1 MSGYI
6 NIRKESLSF
15 KHDTPFDFMEY
26 EKNFRYLKSSDLH
39 FYVGIVLLAMG
50 AIFLM
55 LGWFFWIYVLPY
67 QDIISLF
74 LVLLGGCIAWIPRSM
89 RSDEK
94 EIDKCV
100 AERTSEYAKDVIDRF
115 HLSGDLLS
123 KMEPIVTGGFVLD
136 EDGVVF
142 RRGKNDRKYRSSR
155 YIATA
160 LIFTKN
166 GIFAA
171 TKMFSLIE
179 EDENE
184 SVKEILFYDIDD
196 AAVNVTEKQV
206 GDDKVKFYRL
216 AITAS
221 GKTVLDIPV
230 VPSAQMDQL
239 CGEILSQSVKAKE

>member
-50 AIFLM
+50 AVFLM

-67 QDIISLF
+67 QDIISPF

-142 RRGKNDRKYRSSR
+142 RRGKNDRKRP
-155 YIATA
+155 
-160 LIFTKN
+160 K
-166 GIFAA
+166 
-171 TKMFSLIE
+171 
-179 EDENE
+179 
-184 SVKEILFYDIDD
+184 
-196 AAVNVTEKQV
+196 
-206 GDDKVKFYRL
+206 
-216 AITAS
+216 
-221 GKTVLDIPV
+221 
-230 VPSAQMDQL
+230 
-239 CGEILSQSVKAKE
+239 ILSDSTLEIHSTVR

>member
-1 MSGYI
+1 
-6 NIRKESLSF
+6 
-15 KHDTPFDFMEY
+15 MEY
-26 EKNFRYLKSSDLH
+26 GKNLRYLKSSDLH

-55 LGWFFWIYVLPY
+55 LGWFFWFYFLPY

-206 GDDKVKFYRL
+206 GDEKVKFYRL

-239 CGEILSQSVKAKE
+239 CGEILAQSVKAKE

>member
-1 MSGYI
+1 
-6 NIRKESLSF
+6 
-15 KHDTPFDFMEY
+15 MEY
-26 EKNFRYLKSSDLH
+26 GKNLRYLKSSDLH

-100 AERTSEYAKDVIDRF
+100 AERTSEYSKDVIDRF

-142 RRGKNDRKYRSSR
+142 RRGKNDRKYRSSH

-166 GIFAA
+166 GSLFLFVFTENGPLFLLIF
-171 TKMFSLIE
+171 TKTKRFMLKVRNIRYLCV
-179 EDENE
+179 ENCW
-184 SVKEILFYDIDD
+184 
-196 AAVNVTEKQV
+196 
-206 GDDKVKFYRL
+206 
-216 AITAS
+216 
-221 GKTVLDIPV
+221 
-230 VPSAQMDQL
+230 L
-239 CGEILSQSVKAKE
+239 CI